1 MAIFSVPESLAFDS
15 YQALLDGIADWM
27 NRSDLTGAAPQMV
40 ALAEARII
48 RELSPYT
55 LETSATLTATDG
67 IVAFPDDFGTLVAIR
82 YNNRRTLPQVTVQDA
97 LQISNAVEP
106 HAFTIELGGIRL
118 WPTCDA
124 DVTIIYR
131 PRLPA
136 LTEANPTNDI
146 LSRHPD
152 VYFYGAMLFAEGYV
166 ANDSR
171 AAGFAQLFDAAMA
184 QVKAYLTRQMFAGH
198 MQPRLNVYP

>member
-1 MAIFSVPESLAFDS
+1 MAIFSVPESLAFSS

-27 NRSDLTGAAPQMV
+27 NRSDLTGAAPKMV
-40 ALAEARII
+40 ALAETRII
-48 RELSPYT
+48 RELAPYSI
-55 LETSATLTATDG
+55 ETSTTLTTTDG
-67 IVAFPDDFGTLVAIR
+67 FTAFPDDFGMLVAIR
-82 YNNRRTLPQVTVQDA
+82 YNDRRTLPQVTVQDA

-106 HAFTIELGGIRL
+106 HAFTIEAGGIRL

-124 DVTIIYR
+124 DVTVIYR
-131 PRLPA
+131 PRLEA
-136 LTEANPTNDI
+136 LTEANPSNEI
-146 LSRHPD
+146 LAKHPD

-171 AAGFAQLFDAAMA
+171 AAGFAQLFEASLT
-184 QVKAYLTRQMFAGH
+184 QIKTYLSRQMFAGH